1 MPADRKPARLTRRAA
16 IAFATTAWASRPAMA
31 TPEIAPTGTS
41 LVGQLLVATQ
51 AMTDPRFAQ
60 TVILMVRHEA
70 AGAMGITI
78 NRPLGRRP
86 LVDLLRALG
95 QDEAGA
101 AGSIELFA
109 GGPVQPE
116 IGFVLHDAGYHQAGT
131 ADIDGQIA
139 MTFNPEILRAVARHT
154 GPHRYLVAFGYA
166 GWGAHQLEAELA
178 AHAWVTTPEDPTLV
192 FDTDRRRVWPV
203 ATARAES
210 GR

>member
-1 MPADRKPARLTRRAA
+1 
-16 IAFATTAWASRPAMA
+16 
-31 TPEIAPTGTS
+31 
-41 LVGQLLVATQ
+41 
-51 AMTDPRFAQ
+51 
-60 TVILMVRHEA
+60 
-70 AGAMGITI
+70 
-78 NRPLGRRP
+78 
-86 LVDLLRALG
+86 
-95 QDEAGA
+95 
-101 AGSIELFA
+101 
-109 GGPVQPE
+109 
-116 IGFVLHDAGYHQAGT
+116 
-131 ADIDGQIA
+131 